1 MKKNE
6 KKLVVF
12 IPSIEDGGVEKN
24 LFLIL
29 NYISKRIGLIDLITF
44 DNKNNHKFNKNINI
58 INPIF
63 NFSFFSNR
71 KPKYILCLL
80 TLMWRLMFNRNYLL
94 LSFQANIYVIIL
106 AKIFSVKII
115 SRSNS
120 SSQGW
125 SKNIFKQLIFSFF
138 FKKANKIIVNSYDFK
153 KEMDKRYNIKSLCIL
168 NPFDFKMIK
177 HKSHEKSKKIYNKR
191 ESIKIISVGR
201 LTYQK
206 DFLTLLKTIKL
217 LKNKKKIELVI
228 IGKGVEKKKL
238 YNFVLNEKLESN
250 VKFIGYQKNPFKFIK
265 QADIFILTSLFEGSP
280 NVLVEALYLKKYI
293 ISTNC
298 PTGPREILD
307 NGRYGSLVKIGD
319 YKKISKIL
327 MNYKKN
333 KSTYKK
339 INLGFNSLKK
349 FNYEV
354 NCKKYLN
361 LIKQEIQH

>member
-1 MKKNE
+1 
-6 KKLVVF
+6 
-12 IPSIEDGGVEKN
+12 
-24 LFLIL
+24 
-29 NYISKRIGLIDLITF
+29 
-44 DNKNNHKFNKNINI
+44 
-58 INPIF
+58 
-63 NFSFFSNR
+63 
-71 KPKYILCLL
+71 
-80 TLMWRLMFNRNYLL
+80 MWRLMYNRNYLL

-177 HKSHEKSKKIYNKR
+177 HKSLEKSKKIYNKR